1 MAMLVYQRVGQMS
14 NFLAPCMYPLLQD
27 VIYAINN
34 ERDAFGLITFQFR
47 AFKSIFLGGYN

>member
-1 MAMLVYQRVGQMS
+1 MAMLVYKRVGQMS

>member
-27 VIYAINN
+27 VINN

-47 AFKSIFLGGYN
+47 AFKPIFLGGYN